1 MPTKML
7 PLEHHCQNDQNTR
20 DKWYAL
26 GVKKQYDSR
35 VELGKARQRKSRRWQ
50 RAVPGELE
58 IRNE

>member
-1 MPTKML
+1 ML

-35 VELGKARQRKSRRWQ
+35 IELGKGRVESGR
-50 RAVPGELE
+50 ELCLVS
-58 IRNE
+58 